1 MSMIEENRSSS
12 FYVFTETNV
21 FTFLRQY
28 SLDWCIFACH
38 EKSQMPTFKLS
49 NVVQRLATH
58 QSHGKNLFIVV
69 VSQYLE
75 KEVDGGVF
83 WQKFYWSGKRLKWML
98 HAFIDSKL
106 YKNTLPNI
114 RGSFHDHQN
123 TSDFPLLV
131 YIRTVSKRLFVN
143 KYDQSR

>member
-1 MSMIEENRSSS
+1 MYYKMINGVFREMGCLLDYVISMIEENRSRIS

-58 QSHGKNLFIVV
+58 QSHGKNLFIAV
-69 VSQYLE
+69 VSQHLE
-75 KEVDGGVF
+75 KEVVF
-83 WQKFYWSGKRLKWML
+83 FVKNSNGQGKVWYEIFHIFYYKFKGANHLCFFCY
-98 HAFIDSKL
+98 
-106 YKNTLPNI
+106 P
-114 RGSFHDHQN
+114 FHG
-123 TSDFPLLV
+123 
-131 YIRTVSKRLFVN
+131 
-143 KYDQSR
+143 